1 MTGMLLDGQVAIVT
15 GAGTGIGAATA
26 LVLAREGAAVVLTGR
41 RRAKLDEVAD
51 EIRRHG
57 GQATVAPGDVG
68 QEATCEAAV
77 AAAAAHGRVDIL
89 VNNAGVHAHA
99 ATLHDITTDEWERFL
114 RVNLSG
120 PFFMM
125 RGAIPHMLEGGGG
138 AICNVSSI
146 FGLVAL
152 KNAASYGAAKG
163 GLVHLTRSA
172 AIDYADRNI
181 RVNCVCPDLV
191 EPVERAE
198 TPPEERALLAEG
210 WLGSP
215 TGRGTTTD
223 ELAEMILFLVGPHSA
238 NITGTIIP
246 VDGGYSAR

>member
-1 MTGMLLDGQVAIVT
+1 MLLDGQVAIVT

-26 LVLAREGAAVVLTGR
+26 VVLAREGAAVVLTGR
-41 RRAKLDEVAD
+41 RQAKLDEVAD
-51 EIRRHG
+51 EIRRQG
-57 GQATVAPGDVG
+57 GRATVAPGDVG
-68 QEATCEAAV
+68 QDATCVTAV
-77 AAAAAHGRVDIL
+77 AAAVAEHGRVDVL

-99 ATLHDITTDEWERFL
+99 AILHEITTDEWERFQ

-125 RGAIPHMLEGGGG
+125 RAAIPHMLEGGGG
-138 AICNVSSI
+138 AICNVASI

-152 KNAASYGAAKG
+152 KYTASYGAAKG

-172 AIDYADRNI
+172 AIDYAERGI

-198 TPPEERALLAEG
+198 TPPEEQALLAEG

-215 TGRGTTTD
+215 TGRGTSTD

>member
-1 MTGMLLDGQVAIVT
+1 M
-15 GAGTGIGAATA
+15 
-26 LVLAREGAAVVLTGR
+26 
-41 RRAKLDEVAD
+41 
-51 EIRRHG
+51 
-57 GQATVAPGDVG
+57 
-68 QEATCEAAV
+68 
-77 AAAAAHGRVDIL
+77 
-89 VNNAGVHAHA
+89 
-99 ATLHDITTDEWERFL
+99 
-114 RVNLSG
+114 
-120 PFFMM
+120 
-125 RGAIPHMLEGGGG
+125 
-138 AICNVSSI
+138 
-146 FGLVAL
+146 
-152 KNAASYGAAKG
+152 AKG

-198 TPPEERALLAEG
+198 TPAEERALLAEG

-246 VDGGYSAR
+246 VDGGYGAR

>member
-1 MTGMLLDGQVAIVT
+1 MLLDGQVAVVT

-26 LVLAREGAAVVLTGR
+26 VVLAREGAAVVLTGR
-41 RRAKLDEVAD
+41 RQAKLDDVAAEV
-51 EIRRHG
+51 RRRG
-57 GQATVAPGDVG
+57 GRATVVPGDVG
-68 QEATCEAAV
+68 RDATCDAV
-77 AAAAAHGRVDIL
+77 AAATVAEHGGIDIL
-89 VNNAGVHAHA
+89 VNNAGLHAHA
-99 ATLHDITTDEWERFL
+99 ATVHEITTDEWERFL

-125 RGAIPHMLEGGGG
+125 RAVLPHLLDAGGG
-138 AICNVSSI
+138 AICNMSSV

-152 KNAASYGAAKG
+152 KHAASYGAAKG
-163 GLVHLTRSA
+163 GLVQLTRSA
-172 AIDYADRNI
+172 AIDYADRHV

-198 TPPEERALLAEG
+198 TTPDERAKLVEG

-215 TGRGTTTD
+215 TGRGTSTD
-223 ELAEMILFLVGPHSA
+223 ELAELVLFLVGPHSA
-238 NITGTIIP
+238 NITGAVIP

>member
-1 MTGMLLDGQVAIVT
+1 MLLDGQVAIVT

-26 LVLAREGAAVVLTGR
+26 RVLAREGAAVVLTGR
-41 RRAKLDEVAD
+41 RQAKLDEVAA
-51 EIRRHG
+51 EI
-57 GQATVAPGDVG
+57 GQAGGRTTVAPGDVG
-68 QEATCEAAV
+68 QDATCVAAV
-77 AAAAAHGRVDIL
+77 AAAVAEYGRVDIV
-89 VNNAGVHAHA
+89 VNNAGIHAHA
-99 ATLHDITTDEWERFL
+99 AVLHEITTDEWERFQ

-125 RGAIPHMLEGGGG
+125 RAAIPHMLEGGGG
-138 AICNVSSI
+138 AICNVASI

-152 KNAASYGAAKG
+152 KNIASYCAAKG

-191 EPVERAE
+191 EPVERSE
-198 TPPEERALLAEG
+198 TTPEERALLAEG

-223 ELAEMILFLVGPHSA
+223 EMAEMILFLVGPLST